1 MYHCAKYVFSIR
13 ICNMHDMQGNDPGR
27 QKNLEWQFENFTGMT
42 ECKIWRRKKSWAT
55 FCRRLIPS
63 KNCQVWQKCSRTII
77 SNFCNKTT
85 QSSKKMIQ
93 NNLQIMIMAML
104 NGMMIFD
111 FIVQFI
117 LFYCQYLHIRPC
129 FHNVTTMRFKHSIL
143 FLRPPISPQNPGKTV
158 TTKEKGSSSNLSY
171 GILIHP
177 ISQTL
182 PKRSKLLNSGFIL
195 QTRSKAFTV
204 HTSASLIFQ

>member
-1 MYHCAKYVFSIR
+1 
-13 ICNMHDMQGNDPGR
+13 MQGWKRPQPGYCTWHACPAP
-27 QKNLEWQFENFTGMT
+27 KELHHEAHTKKGNFPD
-42 ECKIWRRKKSWAT
+42 I
-55 FCRRLIPS
+55 I
-63 KNCQVWQKCSRTII
+63 NCQI
-77 SNFCNKTT
+77 NFCNKTT

>member
-1 MYHCAKYVFSIR
+1 MGFFNFLPV
-13 ICNMHDMQGNDPGR
+13 PE
-27 QKNLEWQFENFTGMT
+27 LWEWNYPFPFPFLNSQMSF
-42 ECKIWRRKKSWAT
+42 
-55 FCRRLIPS
+55 P
-63 KNCQVWQKCSRTII
+63 RTPV
-77 SNFCNKTT
+77 
-85 QSSKKMIQ
+85 
-93 NNLQIMIMAML
+93 MALL

-111 FIVQFI
+111 FIVQSIFI
-117 LFYCQYLHIRPC
+117 YCQYLHFRPC
-129 FHNVTTMRFKHSIL
+129 FHQVTTMRFKHSIL

-171 GILIHP
+171 GILNHP

-182 PKRSKLLNSGFIL
+182 PKRSKLLNSGYIL